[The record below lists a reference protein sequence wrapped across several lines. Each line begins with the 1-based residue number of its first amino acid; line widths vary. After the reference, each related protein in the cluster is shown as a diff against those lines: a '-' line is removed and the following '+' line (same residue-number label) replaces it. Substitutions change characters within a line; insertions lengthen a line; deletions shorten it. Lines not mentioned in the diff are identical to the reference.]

1 MNPGGGSGS
10 TNQGG
15 LVCQSHEGRERK
27 KEWAVSQVELGP
39 SKTHW
44 QIGPGNFIFF
54 FHYEMRLSHFLP
66 CCVLTT

>member
-54 FHYEMRLSHFLP
+54 SILR
-66 CCVLTT
+66 